1 MLQQITSMELI
12 RVHANDHIPP
22 FDREILNERRHVAAV
37 GEVWSSSEYQE
48 YLALGMSK
56 GSVLLLHVNKL

>member
-1 MLQQITSMELI
+1 MELL
-12 RVHANDHIPP
+12 RVHGKDDLPP
-22 FDREILNERRHVAAV
+22 FDREILNERLHVAAL
-37 GEVWSSSEYQE
+37 GDVWSADSEYQE